1 MGGHDEGGGGAAR
14 LMASVSLHNLT
25 KRWGSFV
32 AVDNQSLEIH
42 DQEFLVL
49 LGPSGCGKTTTMRM
63 IAGLEEPT
71 SGEVWIGGRLVNDE
85 LPKDRDVAMV
95 FQNYGLYPHMTVR
108 GNIAYPLKVRGVRSA
123 AEVRERVQEAAAK
136 VQLEEL
142 LDRKPRALSGGQRQR
157 VALARAIVRTPQVFL
172 MDEPLS
178 NLDAKLRVTMRAE
191 LKHLS
196 HELRITTV
204 YVTHDQIE
212 AMTLADRVAVMN
224 HGRIQQLG
232 TPEEIYDDPK
242 TLFVAGFIGSPAMN
256 LIEGALAG
264 GRFLAAGTAIVKVG
278 GGTRDGVVLGVRPED
293 LSIAEP
299 GEGSFDAEVYASEL
313 TGESVLVTV
322 EIAGR
327 HPRGPGPHLPLR
339 RSERRPPRALSP
351 QPTARPCGADV
362 EPVRAERQSRP
373 CAIPRSQLP
382 PASPAR
388 HHGLTCP
395 GLDTRGSCSGSEALT
410 QSHIEEGRS
419 RLDPLSN
426 PR

>member
-1 MGGHDEGGGGAAR
+1 
-14 LMASVSLHNLT
+14 MASISLRNLT
-25 KRWGSFV
+25 KRWGAFV
-32 AVDNQSLEIH
+32 AVDDQSIEIR

-71 SGEVWIGGRLVNDE
+71 AGEIRIGGRVVNDE
-85 LPKDRDVAMV
+85 LPRDRDVAMV

-108 GNIAYPLKVRGVRSA
+108 DNIAYPLKVRGGRSA
-123 AEVRERVQEAAAK
+123 EEIRERVRGAAAK

-242 TLFVAGFIGSPAMN
+242 NLFVAGFIGSPAMN
-256 LIEGALAG
+256 LVEGGDRRRPVRGRGCEHCRRG
-264 GRFLAAGTAIVKVG
+264 GRDPRGCGARGASRGPRHLEPRRGQLRRRGLRERADRRERPRHG
-278 GGTRDGVVLGVRPED
+278 GGRGPPDGGQGRPAHAQGDRRDR
-293 LSIAEP
+293 
-299 GEGSFDAEVYASEL
+299 
-313 TGESVLVTV
+313 
-322 EIAGR
+322 R
-327 HPRGPGPHLPLR
+327 HPRGPRPHLPLR
-339 RSERRPPRALSP
+339 RGERSPDRAIAAGSP
-351 QPTARPCGADV
+351 AAAA
-362 EPVRAERQSRP
+362 PVSRP
-373 CAIPRSQLP
+373 CPESTL
-382 PASPAR
+382 
-388 HHGLTCP
+388 
-395 GLDTRGSCSGSEALT
+395 
-410 QSHIEEGRS
+410 SH
-419 RLDPLSN
+419 RLHP
-426 PR
+426 